1 MSARTKLFTCPKCRH
16 TYLGH
21 DPLPDCPLCG
31 HDYRVTEGF
40 RWDVVVYLL
49 SILAL
54 ASFLLV
60 GSQYKRY
67 LTPQLTG
74 GQGTTSQTDA
84 RRHTT
89 PESEPAGR
97 PPFESPY
104 HGAGR

>member
-1 MSARTKLFTCPKCRH
+1 MGTQTKLFTCPKCRD

-21 DPLPDCPLCG
+21 DPLPDCPRCG
-31 HDYRVTEGF
+31 HDYPVTGGF

-60 GSQYKRY
+60 GSQYRRY
-67 LTPQLTG
+67 LGAGQNGAHGSMSRPETTRPATPG
-74 GQGTTSQTDA
+74 A
-84 RRHTT
+84 
-89 PESEPAGR
+89 EPAGR
-97 PPFESPY
+97 VPFESPY

>member
-1 MSARTKLFTCPKCRH
+1 MGTQTKLFTCPKCRD

-21 DPLPDCPLCG
+21 DPLPDCPRCG
-31 HDYRVTEGF
+31 YDYRVTEGF

-60 GSQYKRY
+60 GSQYRRY
-67 LTPQLTG
+67 LGPNQNGMHGAATRPEATRQ
-74 GQGTTSQTDA
+74 A
-84 RRHTT
+84 F
-89 PESEPAGR
+89 PESEPTR
-97 PPFESPY
+97 RLPFESPY

>member
-1 MSARTKLFTCPKCRH
+1 MGTQTKLFTCPQCRN

-21 DPLPDCPLCG
+21 DPLPDCPRCG
-31 HDYRVTEGF
+31 HDYRVTDGF

-60 GSQYKRY
+60 GSQYRRY
-67 LTPQLTG
+67 LQPEQSG
-74 GQGTTSQTDA
+74 VYGAVSRPEAA
-84 RRHTT
+84 RQVT